1 VIRNAVVH
9 IMNEQPLLA
18 DLHALPQASDVGL
31 LCTNLRAM
39 DGKRPVFIDHSE
51 NAFFFPY
58 RVIRFVEIPAAAL
71 ERHRDDGGRAALP
84 AASPPEPTGGDEPDG
99 SDADGGG
106 RAALGLPAPAWPAPA
121 AAGLAPD
128 PDDEID
134 EEFLRRI
141 REV

>member
-1 VIRNAVVH
+1 MIRNAVVH

-18 DLHALPQASDVGL
+18 DLHALPQPSDVGL

-39 DGKRPVFIDHSE
+39 DGTRPVFIDHSE
-51 NAFFFPY
+51 SAVFFPY
-58 RVIRFVEIPAAAL
+58 RVIRFVEIPAAAV
-71 ERHRDDGGRAALP
+71 ERHRDDGDRAAAP
-84 AASPPEPTGGDEPDG
+84 AARPAGHDGGEGGDG
-99 SDADGGG
+99 
-106 RAALGLPAPAWPAPA
+106 ALLSLPAPA
-121 AAGLAPD
+121 AAASPAPGPATD